1 MRVSA
6 KADYAVRA
14 AAELAAAGEDDRPVK
29 GERLADAQDIPL
41 QFLEHILLEMK
52 HAGIVRARRGA
63 KGGYWLAKPA
73 DEVTIADVVRA
84 VEGPIAHVQSA
95 PPESIEYRGSA
106 KHLQEVWIAVRA
118 NLRAVLEH
126 VTLADLVSGQLPD
139 EVESLAAPPDAWVAR

>member
-14 AAELAAAGEDDRPVK
+14 AAELAAAGDDRPVK
-29 GERLADAQDIPL
+29 GEKLAEAQDIPL
-41 QFLEHILLEMK
+41 QFLEHILLELK

-73 DEVTIADVVRA
+73 DEVTIADIVRA

-95 PPESIEYRGSA
+95 PPESIEYRGNA
-106 KHLQEVWIAVRA
+106 EHLQEVWIAVRA
-118 NLRAVLEH
+118 SLRTVLEH
-126 VTLADLVSGQLPD
+126 VTLSDLVSGQLPD
-139 EVESLAAPPDAWVAR
+139 EVESLAAQPDAWAAR